1 MTRRTHPAAAQVRG
15 MHMFAMGFLLLASL
29 TGALLN
35 MSLLSSLICVFIFV
49 GVSVQGYFKLQVT
62 SVTYVTCAT
71 YLLRRIPSG
80 ALMPVD
86 DRGVSKFQWVRT
98 APRFRGRGAQRCK
111 FATNC
116 TEGSPADTHPQHPP
130 RLFFPRARVRGRWLG
145 TYVS

>member
-1 MTRRTHPAAAQVRG
+1 

-62 SVTYVTCAT
+62 GVTYVTCVT
-71 YLLRRIPSG
+71 YSPRRIPSG
-80 ALMPVD
+80 APLPVD

-98 APRFRGRGAQRCK
+98 APRFR
-111 FATNC
+111 
-116 TEGSPADTHPQHPP
+116 
-130 RLFFPRARVRGRWLG
+130 
-145 TYVS
+145 